1 MVRVNDNRTDGS
13 PGAGPTELK
22 PVIVW
27 TPVLTELASAPANA
41 MEESAIKCAVA
52 ALQTDDRPTMLS
64 LLAAAGR
71 YARGATERPSND
83 G

>member
-1 MVRVNDNRTDGS
+1 MNDNRTDGS

-27 TPVLTELASAPANA
+27 TPVLAAEPTAPANA
-41 MEESAIKCAVA
+41 MEESAIRCAVA
-52 ALQTDDRPTMLS
+52 ALQTDDRQAKLS

-71 YARGATERPSND
+71 YANGARGD
-83 G
+83 Q